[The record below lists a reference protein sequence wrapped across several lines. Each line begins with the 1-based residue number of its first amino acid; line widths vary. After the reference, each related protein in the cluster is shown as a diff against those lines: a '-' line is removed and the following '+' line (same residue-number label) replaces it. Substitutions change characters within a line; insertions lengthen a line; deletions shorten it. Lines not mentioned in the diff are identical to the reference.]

1 MGLVAKDESGGRLLT
16 SQGRRDLD
24 RIAYQVF
31 AEARKK
37 QKLGFEMLL
46 SGDQR
51 MLLCSGSSSSS
62 SSLQPP
68 SMSQQQQRHRH
79 QSSAVQE
86 AASVSA
92 VSALPPTAFI
102 AAIVA
107 SVGVGALTKVYGKVN
122 RRGHRPNH
130 SSRCYRGPLRKC
142 LQGLESMGLVA
153 KDESGG
159 RLLTSQG
166 RRDLDRIAYQVF
178 AEARKK

>member
-1 MGLVAKDESGGRLLT
+1 AQAPAKDPHQFVGVKDVN
-16 SQGRRDLD
+16 Q
-24 RIAYQVF
+24 
-31 AEARKK
+31 
-37 QKLGFEMLL
+37 QKLVRALAAFLKKTGKLPVPEWADVVKL
-46 SGDQR
+46 SAANELAPSDSDWFYVR
-51 MLLCSGSSSSS
+51 AGSI
-62 SSLQPP
+62 L
-68 SMSQQQQRHRH
+68 RHLYIR
-79 QSSAVQE
+79 A
-86 AASVSA
+86 
-92 VSALPPTAFI
+92 P
-102 AAIVA
+102 
-107 SVGVGALTKVYGKVN
+107 VGVGALTKVYGKVN